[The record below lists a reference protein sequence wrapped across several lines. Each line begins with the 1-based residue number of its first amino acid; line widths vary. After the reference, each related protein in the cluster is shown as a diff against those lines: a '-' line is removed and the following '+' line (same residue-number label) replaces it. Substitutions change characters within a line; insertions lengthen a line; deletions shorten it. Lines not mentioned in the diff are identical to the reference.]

1 MSKSNFTFIARRYP
15 KIFEAAL
22 EAERQVYTKAVI
34 SGFSCRQ
41 AMELLLNWV
50 YDIDV
55 EYELPYQ
62 PTLAA
67 KLRADCFQRDVPP
80 KIIRELEYIRKI
92 GNNAVHDRRINSRET
107 LSGVKFLFHFCQ
119 YVVRTYTDG
128 AIPTTFDES
137 IIPVD
142 DPVKVAIR
150 EFAQL
155 KALHEST
162 LKKQAALQQKVAEN
176 DVLKA
181 ERAALQKEIAALKAA
196 NKDLPIP
203 ESSVSEA
210 ETRRLYIDA
219 DLKAIG
225 WDISAENVAE
235 YEVDNMPKTIN
246 PTGKGYIDY
255 VLWGDDGLPLALVEA
270 KQTCR
275 SAKEGKVQAA
285 IYADCLEKRFGRRPI
300 IFYTNGFETYI
311 WDDQF
316 YRPRRIFGF
325 YAKDELE
332 LLVERR
338 ISRKDIRKYTPNPAI
353 AGRYYQREAI
363 QRICDTFVMDGESG
377 LTSNRRKALAV
388 MATGSGKTRTA
399 IALVDI
405 LMKANWAKR
414 VLFLAD
420 RTALVTQAKRSFND
434 NVGHLTAIDLTKE
447 IEDNTTRLVFSTYPT
462 ISNRIDNAK
471 NEAGTVYGV
480 GHFDLI
486 IVDEAHRSIYK
497 KYEDIFHYF
506 DSLVV
511 GLTATPK
518 DETHADTYAA
528 FECENGNPTYFYEL
542 DQAIKD
548 GYLVP
553 PKKMKMGTKFLRR
566 GIKYSELTKAEKEK
580 FEKLFAA
587 RGEEVP
593 EVIDPSAINRW
604 LFNKDTV
611 IKVLDAL
618 MTRGHK
624 VESGDKIGKTIIF
637 AKSQDHADFIQE
649 VFEEQYPEYK
659 GVFAQ
664 TISHRDKKYAQDL
677 IDKFK
682 DPKRY
687 PQIAI
692 SVDMLETGID
702 VPEIVNL
709 VLFKPIYS
717 VSKFWQ
723 IIGRGTRLCE
733 NLFGVEQDKQNFLVF
748 DCFGN
753 CDYFEALLDEES
765 TETGNLQKSVS
776 HRIFELR
783 IQLAE
788 ALRSAQFQDDLMQ
801 KFRNDLLDVSHELVK
816 SLYGQRKE
824 VFRVRMRLTIIKKY
838 AKRDN
843 WNDLSSDLINISD
856 EIGPLV
862 TLKDKDEKAKLF
874 DALLY
879 KMQLAYCNGDASFD
893 RGKQNLVQRARRL
906 ATLSN
911 IPVVRDKMPLITR
924 IQSEQFW
931 KELSFPI
938 LEKIRIELRD
948 LMNLLKTDK
957 TDIAYTNFADELDEM
972 SEPEDLKLPSAPAN
986 YLDRVR
992 SFVRNNQDYM
1002 VIQKLRTNKPITSDE
1017 LSKLEQLLF
1026 DGGERGTKSD
1036 FIKATNTSQPI
1047 GQFIR
1052 SILGLDRNAAMTA
1065 FSTFLEKG
1073 NLSANQQQFLEIIIN
1088 NFTINGFIDPAQL
1101 YESPYTDIN
1110 IAGLD
1115 GVFDDGDS
1123 SMIVSIIRGVN
1134 GNAEVA

>member
-1 MSKSNFTFIARRYP
+1 
-15 KIFEAAL
+15 L
-22 EAERQVYTKAVI
+22 E
-34 SGFSCRQ
+34 
-41 AMELLLNWV
+41 
-50 YDIDV
+50 
-55 EYELPYQ
+55 
-62 PTLAA
+62 
-67 KLRADCFQRDVPP
+67 
-80 KIIRELEYIRKI
+80 
-92 GNNAVHDRRINSRET
+92 
-107 LSGVKFLFHFCQ
+107 
-119 YVVRTYTDG
+119 
-128 AIPTTFDES
+128 
-137 IIPVD
+137 
-142 DPVKVAIR
+142 
-150 EFAQL
+150 
-155 KALHEST
+155 
-162 LKKQAALQQKVAEN
+162 
-176 DVLKA
+176 
-181 ERAALQKEIAALKAA
+181 
-196 NKDLPIP
+196 
-203 ESSVSEA
+203 
-210 ETRRLYIDA
+210 
-219 DLKAIG
+219 
-225 WDISAENVAE
+225 
-235 YEVDNMPKTIN
+235 
-246 PTGKGYIDY
+246 
-255 VLWGDDGLPLALVEA
+255 
-270 KQTCR
+270 
-275 SAKEGKVQAA
+275 
-285 IYADCLEKRFGRRPI
+285 EKFGRRPI
-300 IFYTNGFETYI
+300 IFYTNGFETWI

-316 YRPRRIFGF
+316 YPPRQIFGF

-332 LLVERR
+332 LLIERR
-338 ISRKDIRKYTPNPAI
+338 LSRKDIRKYNPNPDI

-363 QRICDTFVMDGESG
+363 QRITETFVRDGEDG
-377 LTSNRRKALAV
+377 ITSNRRKALAV

-420 RTALVTQAKRSFND
+420 RNALVTQAKRSFND
-434 NVGHLTAIDLTKE
+434 NVGHLTAIDLTKS
-447 IEDNTTRLVFSTYPT
+447 IEDSTTRLVFSTYPT
-462 ISNRIDNAK
+462 IMNRIDNAK
-471 NEAGTVYGV
+471 NDAGMVYGV

-497 KYEDIFHYF
+497 KYEAIFQYF
-506 DSLVV
+506 DSLIV

-518 DETHADTYAA
+518 DETHSDTYQA
-528 FECENGNPTYFYEL
+528 FACEQGNPTYFYEL

-548 GYLVP
+548 EWLVP
-553 PKKMKMGTKFLRR
+553 PKKIKMGTKFLRR
-566 GIKYSELTKAEKEK
+566 GIKYSELSKAEKEQ

-593 EVIDPSAINRW
+593 NIIDPSAINRW
-604 LFNKDTV
+604 LFNEDTV

-618 MTRGHK
+618 MTKGHK

-637 AKSQDHADFIQE
+637 AKNQLHADFIQTT
-649 VFEEQYPEYK
+649 FDKQYPEHK
-659 GVFAQ
+659 GKFAQ

-682 DPKRY
+682 DPKQY

-733 NLFGVEQDKQNFLVF
+733 NLYGVDQHKEDFYVF

-753 CDYFEALLDEES
+753 CDYFEALIGEES
-765 TETGNLQKSVS
+765 TEGGSLQKSIS

-783 IQLAE
+783 ILIAE
-788 ALRSAQFQDDLMQ
+788 ALRAPQFQEDSMQ
-801 KFRNDLLDVSHELVK
+801 QYRNDLLAVSHELVK
-816 SLYGQRKE
+816 ERYGQRKE
-824 VFRVRMRLTIIKKY
+824 VFRVRMHLAIIKKY
-838 AKRDN
+838 SKRANWDN
-843 WNDLSSDLINISD
+843 LSADLVALTG
-856 EIGPLV
+856 EIGPLII
-862 TLKDKDEKAKLF
+862 LKDKDEKAKLF

-879 KMQLAYCNGDASFD
+879 KMQLAYCNGDPTFE
-893 RGKQNLVQRARRL
+893 RGKQNLVARAKRL

-911 IPVVRDKMPLITR
+911 IPVVRAKMPLLTR
-924 IQSEQFW
+924 IQSKGFW
-931 KELSFPI
+931 KELSFPS
-938 LEKIRIELRD
+938 LEKIRLELRD
-948 LMNLLKTDK
+948 LMSLLKPDK
-957 TDIAYTNFADELDEM
+957 QDVEYTNFADELGEV

-992 SFVRNNQDYM
+992 SFIRRNQDYM
-1002 VIQKLRTNKPITSDE
+1002 VIQKLRTNKPITSEE
-1017 LSKLEQLLF
+1017 LLKLEQLLF
-1026 DGGERGTKSD
+1026 DGGERGTKAD

-1073 NLSANQQQFLEIIIN
+1073 NLSANQQQFLETIIN

-1110 IAGLD
+1110 MAGLD
-1115 GVFDDGDS
+1115 GVFNDGDS